1 MDPFY
6 TVTIGRSSPWVFD
19 TLDDAREA
27 AREWTDE
34 GQAAHVKRWTPKA
47 GGYEV
52 EQVPNE

>member
-1 MDPFY
+1 MNPFY

-27 AREWTDE
+27 AREWPDE